1 MQFDS
6 LELKHHLS
14 VKVCSLLTLS
24 EVVLGAQKLLIVWD
38 AFLQLALEGPL
49 VLLYISLS
57 QEILQALCNRE

>member
-6 LELKHHLS
+6 LELKRHLS